1 MAELM
6 VVPGTDEPGF
16 PELFQTR
23 FEEEE
28 EWESG
33 EGGDSWGDDEWE
45 EEEDE
50 EWDEDDDDD
59 DDWEEEEEDDWEED
73 EAEEEL

>member
-6 VVPGTDEPGF
+6 VVPGTDEPGI
-16 PELFQTR
+16 PELFQMR

-50 EWDEDDDDD
+50 EWDEDEDEDE
-59 DDWEEEEEDDWEED
+59 DWEEEEEEDWEE
-73 EAEEEL
+73 AEEGL

>member
-33 EGGDSWGDDEWE
+33 EGGNSWGDDEWE
-45 EEEDE
+45 DEEEDE
-50 EWDEDDDDD
+50 EWDEDEDE
-59 DDWEEEEEDDWEED
+59 DWEEEEEDDWEED

>member
-33 EGGDSWGDDEWE
+33 EGGNSWGDDEWE
-45 EEEDE
+45 DEEEDE
-50 EWDEDDDDD
+50 EWDEDEDE
-59 DDWEEEEEDDWEED
+59 DWEEEEEDDWEED
-73 EAEEEL
+73 EAEEEF